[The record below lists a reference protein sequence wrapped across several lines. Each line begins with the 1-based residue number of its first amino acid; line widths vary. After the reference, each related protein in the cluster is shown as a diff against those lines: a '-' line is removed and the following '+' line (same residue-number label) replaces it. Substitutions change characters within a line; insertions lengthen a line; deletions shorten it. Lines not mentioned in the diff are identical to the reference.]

1 MTGIKIIDTDDLERR
16 LGEGEIVNFW
26 NVLSDDYF
34 TGELIPGSRHVP
46 VDRVGREA
54 RELGLDLDAEIVV
67 YCSGP
72 TCPNSTTAARKL
84 AALGF
89 RNVREYATGVSAWR
103 EAGNTVVEVSAAASP
118 S

>member
-1 MTGIKIIDTDDLERR
+1 MSGFKIIDTDDLDRR
-16 LGEGEIVNFW
+16 LSKGGIVNFW

-54 RELGLDLDAEIVV
+54 RALGLDPDAEIVV

-72 TCPNSTTAARKL
+72 TCPNSSTAARKL
-84 AALGF
+84 AGLGY
-89 RNVREYATGVSAWR
+89 RSVREYADGLSAWK
-103 EAGNTVVEVSAAASP
+103 EAGHTVVEVPATATVS
-118 S
+118 